1 MNDQRLEVELRAA
14 LLRDDPG
21 PAGAELRSRVS
32 AIPEQTS
39 PIRGR
44 LGAATNGAGS
54 RGPAHSPRVSRWI
67 ASLEAVAAVVLVA
80 AIIGIALGLRW
91 SGTGPASSSRASAT
105 APVVAPSASASPS
118 IGSPNRSGAVPS
130 SASSP
135 TPPSAPSSA
144 VATGEWRGLS
154 WSATAVIPDSQ
165 YGINDIVAWNGGFVA
180 VGFVPVPYGSV
191 GSASEQVA
199 FWSSPDG
206 TTWTHMSIDETPF
219 TAGAVSGLVV
229 SDVQLV
235 AWGTLGQPTCTGEG
249 EGMTCDPTPAMLWT
263 STDGAKWTRVAD
275 VSMFGGGTIANVTF
289 GADGFV
295 AVGDSGWDSPAIWYS
310 NFGTTWQRLSL
321 PTSTFAAAH
330 FSSVSA
336 TTYGDATT
344 SGYVLGGSIG
354 GTAPV
359 SGGVAAPNT
368 GVAAAWWS
376 PDGRSWTKAAVNRNA
391 GAGTSLG
398 SIDVGASG
406 MVAVGSA
413 EGGKAAAAWT
423 STDGRTWQPIALGYF
438 GAPTPAAGVP
448 TLPGLIV
455 RSDGRHLVTI
465 DEDQSSILMWIS
477 SDGVNWRRLAFSGST
492 DTIPSTYGN
501 AYVVPDGLIVLGQQG
516 SSPAVPVWRLTA
528 TG

>member
-1 MNDQRLEVELRAA
+1 MKDERLEVELRAA

-21 PAGAELRSRVS
+21 PAGAELRSRVA
-32 AIPEQTS
+32 AIPEEAAALRQG
-39 PIRGR
+39 RGDVKVSGR
-44 LGAATNGAGS
+44 VGGAAGRGTGHS
-54 RGPAHSPRVSRWI
+54 RRASRWM
-67 ASLEAVAAVVLVA
+67 ASLEAVAAVVLIA
-80 AIIGIALGLRW
+80 AIIGIALGLRG
-91 SGTGPASSSRASAT
+91 SGTGPASSARASAT
-105 APVVAPSASASPS
+105 PPVVAPSASSSAS
-118 IGSPNRSGAVPS
+118 IGSPGPSGAIQSAVPS
-130 SASSP
+130 
-135 TPPSAPSSA
+135 A
-144 VATGEWRGLS
+144 VLPVTGEWRGLS
-154 WSATAVIPDSQ
+154 WSATGVIDGTF
-165 YGINDIVAWNGGFVA
+165 GINDIVAWNGAFIA
-180 VGFVPVPYGSV
+180 VGFVPVGFVPA

-206 TTWTHMSIDETPF
+206 TTWTRMSIDETPF
-219 TAGAVSGLVV
+219 AGGAVSGLVV

-249 EGMTCDPTPAMLWT
+249 EGMTCDPTPVMLWT

-275 VSMFGGGTIANVTF
+275 VSLFGGGTIANVTF

-295 AVGDSGWDSPAIWYS
+295 AVGDTGWNSPAIWYS
-310 NFGTTWQRLSL
+310 NFGTTWQRLTL

-376 PDGRSWTKAAVNRNA
+376 PDGQTWTKGTLNRNP
-391 GAGTSLG
+391 GVGTSLG

-406 MVAVGSA
+406 WVAVGSA
-413 EGGKAAAAWT
+413 EGGKAAAAWN

-455 RSDGRHLVTI
+455 RSDGRHLVAI

-492 DTIPSTYGN
+492 DAIPSTYGN
-501 AYVVPDGLIVLGQQG
+501 VFMVPDGLIVLGPQG
-516 SSPAVPVWRLTA
+516 SASALAVWRLTA

>member
-1 MNDQRLEVELRAA
+1 MNDERLEVELRAA

-21 PAGAELRSRVS
+21 PAGAELRSRVA
-32 AIPEQTS
+32 AIPDEAS
-39 PIRGR
+39 PVRRRAGVP
-44 LGAATNGAGS
+44 TNGPDRRGTGHS
-54 RGPAHSPRVSRWI
+54 RRVSRWM
-67 ASLEAVAAVVLVA
+67 ASLEAVAAVVLIA
-80 AIIGIALGLRW
+80 AIVGIALGLRG
-91 SGTGPASSSRASAT
+91 SGTGPASSARASAT
-105 APVVAPSASASPS
+105 PLVVAPSGSFEPS
-118 IGSPNRSGAVPS
+118 LMTAVPS
-130 SASSP
+130 G
-135 TPPSAPSSA
+135 SAPSTPAPS
-144 VATGEWRGLS
+144 VVLPVTGEWRGLS
-154 WSATAVIPDSQ
+154 WSETAVIPDSQ

-180 VGFVPVPYGSV
+180 VGFVPVPYGSA
-191 GSASEQVA
+191 GTADEQVA

-206 TTWTHMSIDETPF
+206 TTWTRTGIDGTPF
-219 TAGAVSGLVV
+219 TAGAVSGLVAT
-229 SDVQLV
+229 SSGIV
-235 AWGTLGQPTCTGEG
+235 AWGTLGQATCTGQG
-249 EGMTCDPTPAMLWT
+249 EGMTCDPTPVMLWT
-263 STDGAKWTRVAD
+263 SPNGAKWTQVAD
-275 VSMFGGGTIANVTF
+275 VSMFGGATVTNVTV
-289 GADGFV
+289 GAQGLV
-295 AVGDSGWDSPAIWYS
+295 AAGDTGWDSPAIWVS
-310 NFGTTWQRLSL
+310 VTGATWQRLTL

-330 FSSVSA
+330 FSSVRA
-336 TTYGDATT
+336 TAA
-344 SGYVLGGSIG
+344 GYVLAGATG

-359 SGGVAAPNT
+359 SGGVAAPST

-376 PDGRSWTKAAVNRNA
+376 PDGRTWTKGTVNRTS
-391 GAGTSLG
+391 GIGTSLG

-448 TLPGLIV
+448 TLPGLVV
-455 RSDGRHLVTI
+455 RSDGTHLVAI

-501 AYVVPDGLIVLGQQG
+501 AFVVAGGLIVLGQQG